1 MNQSNN
7 SRRDFI
13 KTFGKIGAS
22 SAFVLGAPA
31 VSAASRSP
39 LLSGGG
45 NPAKSAHSNVV
56 LTAADRKEYGIP
68 AKLDLS
74 SLGLTQ
80 NEEEV
85 FLCQF

>member
-1 MNQSNN
+1 MASISEKENFVDKTNN

-39 LLSGGG
+39 LLSGEG
-45 NPAKSAHSNVV
+45 NPAKSVV
-56 LTAADRKEYGIP
+56 K
-68 AKLDLS
+68 KV
-74 SLGLTQ
+74 TQ
-80 NEEEV
+80 
-85 FLCQF
+85 C